1 MLSIRRTAMFTTQV
15 QEILRQ
21 EEQLADAKRT
31 LDLDALNRIYADE
44 LLMTGVLGEP
54 TCTKAAVID
63 EARRGVAQRD
73 SAVAGGQ
80 AFETSCNNEDV
91 TVATH
96 GDTAIANYR
105 FVVKFTGP
113 NVDVHRRY
121 RTTNVWIKR
130 DGRWQIIAAHTAFVL
145 DAKQAA
151 MLAGE
156 AR

>member
-1 MLSIRRTAMFTTQV
+1 MSATTT

-21 EEQLADAKRT
+21 EEKLAEAKRT
-31 LDLDALNRIYADE
+31 LDLDALNRIYDDQ

-54 TCTKAAVID
+54 TCTKVAIID
-63 EARRGVAQRD
+63 EAKRGIAQRE
-73 SAVAGGQ
+73 SAASAGQG
-80 AFETSCNNEDV
+80 FDTSCTNEDV

-105 FVVKFTGP
+105 FVVNVTGP

-130 DGRWQIIAAHTAFVL
+130 DGRWRIIAAHTAFVL
-145 DAKQAA
+145 DPKQAA
-151 MLAGE
+151 RLTGE
-156 AR
+156 PH

>member
-1 MLSIRRTAMFTTQV
+1 MTTTMT

-21 EEQLADAKRT
+21 EEQLLDAKRM
-31 LDLDALNRIYADE
+31 LDLDAFDRIYADD

-54 TCTKAAVID
+54 TCTKTAIID
-63 EARRGVAQRD
+63 EAKRGIAQRE
-73 SAVAGGQ
+73 SATASGQ
-80 AFETSCNNEDV
+80 AFDMSCNNEDV
-91 TVATH
+91 TVTSH

-105 FVVKFTGP
+105 FVVTVTGP

-130 DGRWQIIAAHTAFVL
+130 DGRWRIIAAHTAFVL

-151 MLAGE
+151 MLTGE
-156 AR
+156 ARLNHS

>member
-1 MLSIRRTAMFTTQV
+1 MSTTTM
-15 QEILRQ
+15 QEILLQ

-31 LDLDALNRIYADE
+31 LDLVALDRIYADE

-54 TCTKAAVID
+54 TCTKAAIID
-63 EARRGVAQRD
+63 EAKRGIAQRE

-80 AFETSCNNEDV
+80 SFETSCNNEDV
-91 TVATH
+91 TVTTH

-130 DGRWQIIAAHTAFVL
+130 DGRWQIIGAHTAFVL

-151 MLAGE
+151 MLTGE
-156 AR
+156 ARP

>member
-1 MLSIRRTAMFTTQV
+1 MNTTMT
-15 QEILRQ
+15 QEILRE

-54 TCTKAAVID
+54 TCTKAAILD
-63 EARRGVAQRD
+63 EAKRGIAERK
-73 SAVAGGQ
+73 SAAAGGQ

-91 TVATH
+91 TVTTH

-113 NVDVHRRY
+113 NIDVHRRY

-130 DGRWQIIAAHTAFVL
+130 DGRWQIVAAHTAFVL

-156 AR
+156 ARP